1 MTGAPPGQGTGSRGR
16 GTGTRDGRGTDTPF
30 AARRLRSLA
39 AGTLRNAPM
48 ATARRQ
54 VPGGPGD
61 HAQEHCDLCSAPL
74 EAGHRHLVTADTAAL
89 MCACRACS
97 LLFEQTDDGHHRFRL
112 VPVER
117 TPLTGP
123 ALPEHVWAGLSVP
136 VDLAFFTV
144 SGASGGVT
152 AAYPSP
158 LGLMRSEVAPG
169 SWARVTGCLPALVT
183 LRPDVSA
190 LLVDRVHSPHRYWLV
205 PVDDCYRLAAL
216 VRAHWKGLNGG
227 PEVWQRVDG
236 FFGALATDS
245 VHQPEEAS
253 WVSP

>member
-1 MTGAPPGQGTGSRGR
+1 MTGTPRGR
-16 GTGTRDGRGTDTPF
+16 ATGTREGIVNGAPF
-30 AARRLRSLA
+30 AAGRLRALA
-39 AGTLRNAPM
+39 AGRLRNAPM
-48 ATARRQ
+48 ATAQ
-54 VPGGPGD
+54 GHVPRGGEGD
-61 HAQEHCDLCSAPL
+61 GRERCDLCSAPV
-74 EAGHRHLVTADTAAL
+74 EAGHRHLLTADTAAV

-97 LLFEQTDDGHHRFRL
+97 LLFEQTDDDTGHRFRL
-112 VPVER
+112 VPADR

-123 ALPEHVWAGLSVP
+123 GLPEPVWAGLAVP
-136 VDLAFFTV
+136 VDLAFFTT
-144 SGASGGVT
+144 SGTSGGVT

-158 LGLMRSEVAPG
+158 LGLMRSGVTPD
-169 SWARVTGCLPALVT
+169 SWARVTECLPALRT

-190 LLVDRVHSPHRYWLV
+190 LLVDRVHTPHRYWLV

-227 PEVWQRVDG
+227 PEVWRRVDG

-245 VHQPEEAS
+245 APAPAPEPKEAS